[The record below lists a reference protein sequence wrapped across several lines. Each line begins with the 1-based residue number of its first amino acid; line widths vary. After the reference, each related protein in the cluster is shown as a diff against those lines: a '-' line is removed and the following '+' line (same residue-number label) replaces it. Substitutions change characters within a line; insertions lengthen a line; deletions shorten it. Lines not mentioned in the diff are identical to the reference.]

1 MATTALPRQ
10 LVTPGLTDAKDVTV
24 LKKVWD
30 TECASSP
37 AAMNTLAACTGTR
50 PGGGEGGGGESA
62 GTVGFGGGNAA
73 TVATAE
79 RV

>member
-1 MATTALPRQ
+1 MVTTALPRQ

-24 LKKVWD
+24 PKKVWD
-30 TECASSP
+30 TECVSSP
-37 AAMNTLAACTGTR
+37 ELVNTLAACTGTR
-50 PGGGEGGGGESA
+50 PGGGEGFGGESA
-62 GTVGFGGGNAA
+62 ETVGFGGGDAA